1 MKEKRF
7 FGIFELMF
15 DLLYLLFACFLGI
28 QMLLGANWVGQML
41 AGGVALLLVLGDSFH
56 LLPRML
62 SIVRGSE
69 EGLSKALGIGKLV
82 TSITM
87 TGFYLLL
94 WHIGVLLF
102 HPPAAAVGTT
112 IVYVLA
118 VLRIVL
124 CLFPQNRWLERE
136 TPIKW
141 AIWRNIPFLLLGLA
155 TAILFGIYQGSVPE
169 IGFMWLAVAL
179 SFLFYFPVVLGAQRY
194 PILGMLMLPKT
205 CMYVWMLLMF
215 RSF

>member
-136 TPIKW
+136 TPVKW

-179 SFLFYFPVVLGAQRY
+179 SFLFYLPVVLGAQRY

>member
-102 HPPAAAVGTT
+102 HPPAATVGTT

-179 SFLFYFPVVLGAQRY
+179 SFLFYLPVVLGAQRY

>member
-179 SFLFYFPVVLGAQRY
+179 SFLFYLPVVLGAQRY